1 MEWLIFS
8 RLDADGVALDRSA
21 LKKCKDGI
29 VLLPGRVHL
38 VLFPILFCLFALG
51 QASAQFTQQGSK
63 LVGTDPTYYYQGG
76 SVSLSSD
83 GNTAII
89 GGGGTDIAWVWTRSG
104 GVWRQQGSKLVGT
117 GAVSGSLGDVVS
129 LSSDGN
135 TAIVGASGDNNM
147 NVGTYEAV
155 GAVWMW
161 TRSGGVW
168 TQQGSKLVGT
178 GAVGG
183 ANQGS
188 SASLSSD
195 GNTAIV
201 GGSGDN
207 SYKGAAWVWTRSGGV
222 WTQQGSKLVLVGTG
236 AVGGANQGASV
247 SLSSDGNTA
256 IVGGYGDNSYKG
268 AAWVWTRSGGVW
280 TQQGS
285 KLVGTG
291 AVGGSVYQGGS
302 VSLSSDGNKAIVGGD
317 GDSPWG
323 AAWVWTRSG
332 GVWTQ
337 QGSKLV
343 GTGGDDGN
351 NSGVYQGASVSL
363 SSDGNT
369 AIVGGPNA
377 NSLTGAAWIYVTP
390 NAPLP
395 VELSSFIATSKLST
409 AELQWKTVTE
419 VNNTGFD
426 IERRDPYPTLPLAGG
441 GQGKGWTKI
450 GSVAGAGT
458 SNAPHNYSYTDNVG
472 SAGTY
477 SYRLKQIDHDGAF
490 VYSQA
495 VQVTIAVAKV
505 LALSQN
511 YPEPFNPSTTI
522 QFTVPNDG
530 RATLKVYNAIG
541 QEVATLFNDDAAA
554 GVIHQVQFNGSNLA
568 SGMYFSRLEFGG
580 KMQMKK
586 MLLLK

>member
-201 GGSGDN
+201 GGS
-207 SYKGAAWVWTRSGGV
+207 
-222 WTQQGSKLVLVGTG
+222 
-236 AVGGANQGASV
+236 
-247 SLSSDGNTA
+247 
-256 IVGGYGDNSYKG
+256 GDNSYKG

>member
-222 WTQQGSKLVLVGTG
+222 WTQQGSKLVGTTSFFGGSSYQGASVSLSSDGNTAIVGGSTDSESVGAAWVWTRSGGVWTQQGRKLVGTG

-256 IVGGYGDNSYKG
+256 IVGGYGDNSYK
-268 AAWVWTRSGGVW
+268 
-280 TQQGS
+280 
-285 KLVGTG
+285 
-291 AVGGSVYQGGS
+291 
-302 VSLSSDGNKAIVGGD
+302 
-317 GDSPWG
+317 G

>member
-1 MEWLIFS
+1 
-8 RLDADGVALDRSA
+8 V
-21 LKKCKDGI
+21 
-29 VLLPGRVHL
+29 
-38 VLFPILFCLFALG
+38 
-51 QASAQFTQQGSK
+51 
-63 LVGTDPTYYYQGG
+63 
-76 SVSLSSD
+76 
-83 GNTAII
+83 
-89 GGGGTDIAWVWTRSG
+89 
-104 GVWRQQGSKLVGT
+104 
-117 GAVSGSLGDVVS
+117 
-129 LSSDGN
+129 
-135 TAIVGASGDNNM
+135 
-147 NVGTYEAV
+147 
-155 GAVWMW
+155 W

-178 GAVGG
+178 TSFFG
-183 ANQGS
+183 GS
-188 SASLSSD
+188 SYQGASVSLSSD

-201 GGSGDN
+201 GGSTD
-207 SYKGAAWVWTRSGGV
+207 SESVGAAWVWTRSGGV
-222 WTQQGSKLVLVGTG
+222 WTQQGRKLVGTG

>member
-155 GAVWMW
+155 GAVWM
-161 TRSGGVW
+161 
-168 TQQGSKLVGT
+168 
-178 GAVGG
+178 
-183 ANQGS
+183 
-188 SASLSSD
+188 
-195 GNTAIV
+195 
-201 GGSGDN
+201 
-207 SYKGAAWVWTRSGGV
+207 
-222 WTQQGSKLVLVGTG
+222 
-236 AVGGANQGASV
+236 
-247 SLSSDGNTA
+247 
-256 IVGGYGDNSYKG
+256 
-268 AAWVWTRSGGVW
+268 WTRSGGVW